1 VLATPIINQ
10 PQVAILD
17 LEAVVKRPVVID
29 DESEAIAVRP
39 MTNLCMSWDHRA
51 LDGAEAARFLSEV
64 KTRLEG
70 WER

>member
-1 VLATPIINQ
+1 
-10 PQVAILD
+10 
-17 LEAVVKRPVVID
+17 VVKRPVVVD

-51 LDGAEAARFLSEV
+51 LDGAEAARFLSGV
-64 KTRLEG
+64 KDRLEG